1 MYLSI
6 CATVFVKDSVVQKHL
21 RLSHHNVVPPAI
33 FPLRAVRENNLKP
46 FLPPFLFKILNAYVL
61 LVVCD
66 MCMESMESVCN
77 CNLYFHLYLYS
88 VSVGA
93 TVALPEK
100 VETICGSVE
109 CLPNGTLLE
118 EMRMHKYK
126 YKYKYKNKCKY
137 KC

>member
-1 MYLSI
+1 MHLYYWLFVI
-6 CATVFVKDSVVQKHL
+6 CVWKVWKVFVIV
-21 RLSHHNVVPPAI
+21 I
-33 FPLRAVRENNLKP
+33 C
-46 FLPPFLFKILNAYVL
+46 I
-61 LVVCD
+61 
-66 MCMESMESVCN
+66 

-126 YKYKYKNKCKY
+126 YKYKYKNKYKY

>member
-1 MYLSI
+1 MFVIVI
-6 CATVFVKDSVVQKHL
+6 C
-21 RLSHHNVVPPAI
+21 I
-33 FPLRAVRENNLKP
+33 
-46 FLPPFLFKILNAYVL
+46 
-61 LVVCD
+61 
-66 MCMESMESVCN
+66 

-126 YKYKYKNKCKY
+126 YKYKYKNKYKY
-137 KC
+137 KCQIYICQVFDSLPSPGSLSDALADKLRMSRTSLAEVITMVHNDFDAGDV